1 LDKLDFS
8 VETTAKNPT
17 GVSAQAKPFLKWAGG
32 KQQLLQQFES
42 LFPTDFE
49 RYIEPFIGGGA
60 VYFHLWNT
68 QRVDGEALLFD
79 INSELVNTY
88 RIVRDKPEYLI
99 EVLKTHKHRH
109 SREYYYHVRNLDRN
123 GKQLNDIE
131 RAARILYLNKTCF
144 NGLFRV
150 NSKGQFNVPI
160 GSYKNPRILDE
171 ELLRAASLALQQAIV
186 EVRDFRSIVD
196 LAQAGDFFYF
206 DPPYD
211 PVSKTAS
218 FTSYTTDSFGNE
230 DQSKL
235 ADVFQRLTNKGCLCM
250 LSNSHTE
257 QVLDLY
263 RHFRIEIVT
272 ANRAINSDP
281 QKRGGVLEVVVL
293 NY

>member
-8 VETTAKNPT
+8 VETTAKNHA

-79 INSELVNTY
+79 INPELVNTY
-88 RIVRDKPEYLI
+88 QIVRDKPEYLI
-99 EVLKTHKHRH
+99 EMLRTHKHGH
-109 SREYYYHVRNLDRN
+109 SRDYYYNVRNLDRN
-123 GKQLNDIE
+123 AKQLNDIE

-171 ELLRAASLALQQAIV
+171 ELLRAASLALQQAVV

-218 FTSYTTDSFGNE
+218 FTSYTSDSFGDD
-230 DQSKL
+230 DQSEL
-235 ADVFQRLTNKGCLCM
+235 ADVFQRLTDKGCLCM

-257 QVLDLY
+257 LVLDLY
-263 RHFRIEIVT
+263 RRFRIEIVT

-281 QKRGGVLEVVVL
+281 QKRGGILEVVVL